1 MSETLPRFG
10 LNDVSFIETDALTI
24 ENEITGTY
32 EKITGRTLA
41 KADPV
46 RLFLL
51 SLAAVIIQQ
60 RQAFNLAAKQ
70 GLLTYAQGEFL
81 DHLGG
86 FVNTPRLQATGASVT
101 LRFTLSQAQS
111 SVYII
116 PEGTRVSDSQ
126 MIFATDEVALIPVG
140 GMTID
145 VSATCITAGT
155 EGNGIPLGEISQL
168 NDPLPFMQS
177 VENITVSEGGSD
189 TEDDAAYAERIRLAP
204 ASFSVAGPHDSY
216 VYHALAAN
224 ALICDV
230 SVYGVV
236 TQPGYVYVHPLLDGG
251 ELPGDSILEDVRAR
265 LNDERVRPITDCVVV
280 SAPEAVDYTIE
291 LTWYLSEDD
300 LGKIAA
306 VTRAVAEAVE
316 NYRLWQQSRIGRD
329 INPDR
334 LVELVRGAGAKRM
347 TVTSPVYTK
356 ISHSQVAQCASA
368 GVRITFG
375 GTEEA

>member
-1 MSETLPRFG
+1 MSEILPRFG
-10 LNDVSFIETDALTI
+10 LNDISFIETDAQTI
-24 ENEITGTY
+24 EDEIIGTY

-81 DHLGG
+81 DHLGE
-86 FVNTPRLQATGASVT
+86 FVNTPRLRATGASVT

-116 PEGTRVSDSQ
+116 PKGTRVSDSR

-140 GMTID
+140 ELMLD
-145 VSATCITAGT
+145 VTATCVTAGT
-155 EGNGIPLGEISQL
+155 DGNGIPTGEISQL

-189 TEDDAAYAERIRLAP
+189 TEDDASYAERIRLAP

-230 SVYGVV
+230 SVYGVA

-251 ELPGDSILEDVRAR
+251 ELPGEPVLEDVRAR
-265 LNDERVRPITDCVVV
+265 LNDETVRPITDCVVV
-280 SAPEAVDYTIE
+280 SAPEAVNYTIE

-300 LGKIAA
+300 LGKIAS
-306 VTRAVAEAVE
+306 VTSAVASAVE
-316 NYRLWQQSRIGRD
+316 DYRLWQQNRIGRD

-347 TVTSPVYTK
+347 MVTAPVYTK
-356 ISHSQVAQCASA
+356 VTHSQVAQCAPSA
-368 GVRITFG
+368 VRITFG